1 MRILGEHNRENY
13 ITQYQ
18 IKKIP
23 NFWEFE
29 KIQSPPPMLSVILK
43 ERVAMMWGDVWGM
56 IKRCVGDCVGDLFL
70 CVGESFGESTCR

>member
-1 MRILGEHNRENY
+1 VRILGEHKRGNY

-29 KIQSPPPMLSVILK
+29 KNLVPPPAISGISK

-56 IKRCVGDCVGDLFL
+56 IKRCVGDCVGENK
-70 CVGESFGESTCR
+70 VGRCF

>member
-1 MRILGEHNRENY
+1 VRILGEHKRENY

-29 KIQSPPPMLSVILK
+29 KIQSPPPMLSGILK
-43 ERVAMMWGDVWGM
+43 ERVGNDVG
-56 IKRCVGDCVGDLFL
+56 KRVGND
-70 CVGESFGESTCR
+70 